1 MLMALVRKELLCLAR
16 DPHGLAALFLM
27 PALFIVVMS
36 LALRDVY
43 ETPVRGQAHAV
54 VQRDPGPLAAELLQ
68 QWQQGHGAAETLP
81 VDWPAQLQA
90 GRLKYVIVV
99 DAGFS
104 AELALLQMP
113 RQSLVHLIAEPG
125 IDSNLLAGLHAELSA
140 IAGEMKARE
149 ALRSLGA
156 DVGRNASARLLVS
169 AQRQGDARGTSQPPG
184 SAGSQRPGSQ
194 GTQELQDRKGPGEQM
209 AQAVEVQ
216 RPNAVQHNV
225 PAWLVFGMFF
235 VILSICGQFVQERDS
250 GVLTRLLSLGV
261 PLPVMLASK
270 ALPYLGVNVLQAAL
284 MLAVGAWLMP
294 ALGGDALAL
303 AHADPVALVCAVG
316 AISAAAVGLALM
328 LACLVRSPAQ
338 AALAGP
344 LVNLLMAAL
353 GGIMVP
359 TFVMPAF
366 MQQVAGFSPMNWGL
380 QALLAV
386 LVRGGDTAAVL
397 PWVARLAGFAVVM
410 LLSATLLFRRA
421 AR

>member
-27 PALFIVVMS
+27 PVLFIVVMS

-43 ETPVRGQAHAV
+43 ETPVRGLPHAV
-54 VQRDPGPLAAELLQ
+54 EQRDPGPLAAELLQ
-68 QWQQGHGAAETLP
+68 QWQQVHGTAVPLP
-81 VDWPAQLQA
+81 ADWPTQLQA

-104 AELALLQMP
+104 EELALLQMP

-125 IDSNLLAGLHAELSA
+125 IDGNLLAGLHAELSA

-156 DVGRNASARLLVS
+156 DVGSHTSARLLVS
-169 AQRQGDARGTSQPPG
+169 AQRQDAMRGTLQPQGPPG
-184 SAGSQRPGSQ
+184 LPVQ
-194 GTQELQDRKGPGEQM
+194 QEQGEQM

-216 RPNAVQHNV
+216 RPTAVQHNV

-235 VILSICGQFVQERDS
+235 VILSICGQFVQERGS

-294 ALGGDALAL
+294 VLGGDALSL
-303 AHADPVALVCAVG
+303 AHADLAALACAVG

-344 LVNLLMAAL
+344 LVNLLMAAI

-366 MQQVAGFSPMNWGL
+366 MQQAAGFSPMNWGL

-397 PWVARLAGFAVVM
+397 PWAMRLAAFAAVM
-410 LLSATLLFRRA
+410 LLAATLLFRRA

>member
-1 MLMALVRKELLCLAR
+1 MLAALVRKELQCLAR

-43 ETPVRGQAHAV
+43 ETPVRGLPHAV
-54 VQRDPGPLAAELLQ
+54 DQRDPGPLAAELLQ
-68 QWQQGHGAAETLP
+68 QWQQVHGAADPLP
-81 VDWPAQLQA
+81 ADWPAQLQA

-125 IDSNLLAGLHAELSA
+125 VDGNLLAGLHAELSA
-140 IAGEMKARE
+140 IAGELKARE

-156 DVGRNASARLLVS
+156 DVGRNTSARLLVS
-169 AQRQGDARGTSQPPG
+169 AQRQGVARGTLPPPG
-184 SAGSQRPGSQ
+184 QPGPAQPQEIQ
-194 GTQELQDRKGPGEQM
+194 GRQGQEAQM
-209 AQAVEVQ
+209 AQAVDVQ
-216 RPNAVQHNV
+216 RPSAVQHNV

-235 VILSICGQFVQERDS
+235 VILSICGQFVQERGS

-294 ALGGDALAL
+294 VLGGDALSL
-303 AHADPVALVCAVG
+303 AHADLAALACAVG

-366 MQQVAGFSPMNWGL
+366 MQQAAGFSPMNWGL

-386 LVRGGDTAAVL
+386 LVRGGDIAAVL
-397 PWVARLAGFAVVM
+397 PWALRLAAFAAVM
-410 LLSATLLFRRA
+410 LLAATLLFRRA